1 VPGTLEGKVAVIT
14 GAGSGMGRAMAEL
27 FCEEGASVIAM
38 DISGAQDA
46 VADALGEQC
55 FAVQGDVSVLEHLE
69 AAMDSALSRFGRL
82 DVLCNNAG
90 FDGEHG
96 ALADTTVENFDR
108 VVDVNFKGVYLGIRL
123 AIPRMLRTAGGSI
136 VNVASAGGL
145 RSARGLAVYG
155 AAKAAVVMLSRSVA
169 AEYSR
174 QGIRC
179 NTICPGVI
187 DTPLLNA
194 AKATELKDR
203 YARGVPAG
211 RLGTAEEIASAALFL
226 ASDAASYVSGATL
239 SVDGGMVA

>member
-1 VPGTLEGKVAVIT
+1 MPSTLEGKVAVIT

-27 FCEEGASVIAM
+27 FCDEGASVVAM
-38 DISGAQDA
+38 DISGAQDS
-46 VADALGEQC
+46 VAGSLDGQC
-55 FAVQGDVSVLEHLE
+55 IAVQGDVSVGEHLE
-69 AAMDSALSRFGRL
+69 VAMDTAISHFGRL

-96 ALADTTVENFDR
+96 TLVETTVENFDR
-108 VVDVNFKGVYLGIRL
+108 VVDVNFKGVYLGIKL
-123 AIPRMLRTAGGSI
+123 AIPRMLETAGGSI

-174 QGIRC
+174 QGIRS

-194 AKATELKDR
+194 AKATELKAR
-203 YARGVPAG
+203 YTRGVPAG
-211 RLGTAEEIASAALFL
+211 RLGTADEIAAAALFL
-226 ASDAASYVSGATL
+226 ASDAASYVTGATL